1 MIACVGDL
9 CVDIVSRV
17 PGPIR
22 PGSDVFAATRVATG
36 GAAANVAMWLARSGV
51 PVTLLSRIGDDL
63 WGRWLVEKLHKEGVS
78 LHLITDETR
87 PTCIIQAL
95 VEPDGRRTFV
105 SSRGACLGWR
115 MTDLDV
121 VGPALSAAEW
131 LYLSGYTFFDEAGRM
146 VARAILERARAS
158 GVKVAIDPASWG
170 PLSDLGAEAFWNLA
184 AGADVLLPNREEGE
198 VLTGEKEPEAMAR
211 ALARRVSLVVLKLDA
226 EGSLA
231 CTTAGEMIYHPA
243 PAMEV
248 QDSTGAG
255 DAFAAGF
262 LARWRAGAP
271 LKDALAAGTA
281 WAGRALHRASAGNEL
296 LSATFQDRSGSAVG
310 L

>member
-1 MIACVGDL
+1 MIACLGDL

-22 PGSDVFAATRVATG
+22 PGSDVFAETRLAVG
-36 GAAANVAMWLARSGV
+36 GAAANVAVWLARSGV
-51 PVTLLSRIGDDL
+51 PVTLISRVGDDQ
-63 WGRWLVEKLHKEGVS
+63 WGRWLAEEVRQEGVS
-78 LHLITDETR
+78 LHLITDEAR
-87 PTCIIQAL
+87 PTCVIQVL

-115 MTDLDV
+115 MADLDT
-121 VGPALSAAEW
+121 ALPIISAAEW
-131 LYLSGYTFFDEAGRM
+131 LYLSGYTFFDEAGRA
-146 VARAILERARAS
+146 VARAALGNAKAS
-158 GVKVAIDPASWG
+158 GVKVALDPASWG

-198 VLTGEKEPEAMAR
+198 VLTGEKEPRAMAR
-211 ALARRVSLVVLKLDA
+211 ALARRVPLVILKMDA

-231 CTTAGEMIYHPA
+231 CTSAGEVVYHPA
-243 PAMEV
+243 PAV
-248 QDSTGAG
+248 AARDSTGAG

-262 LARWRAGAP
+262 LARWNAGAS

-281 WAGRALHRASAGNEL
+281 LA
-296 LSATFQDRSGSAVG
+296 DRHLRGTCAAAKR